1 MIKEE
6 AFERAYG
13 GKSHRVHM
21 TNKNIYRKEEGYRKY
36 SAYMLC
42 YLRETDIPGLTQ
54 TVTIPE
60 ELVQRF
66 EY

>member
-1 MIKEE
+1 
-6 AFERAYG
+6 
-13 GKSHRVHM
+13 M